1 MQQQPMQLPS
11 SPLLSSAPQSSLS
24 EMPLMPPILRSL
36 NQGLER
42 ELADTADE
50 DEAEII
56 EDS

>member
-1 MQQQPMQLPS
+1 
-11 SPLLSSAPQSSLS
+11 
-24 EMPLMPPILRSL
+24 MPPILRSL
-36 NQGLER
+36 NEGLER